1 MVVFA
6 SLWESRLV
14 YGRLLWKGFPCSIV
28 TVLCGSAVLAERKSL
43 SFGRPTRVVRVC
55 LTDPQAAMAVHPES
69 PAVLEAALS
78 VLGNLAGEDANGA
91 LLMASVDLIASA
103 MLAHPYE
110 AGVQEQVRPPAAHCL
125 VVGRLFDTEGCG
137 V

>member
-1 MVVFA
+1 MVFA
-6 SLWESRLV
+6 RDL
-14 YGRLLWKGFPCSIV
+14 GRTLLWKGFPCSIV
-28 TVLCGSAVLAERKSL
+28 TVFCGSAVLAERKSL
-43 SFGRPTRVVRVC
+43 SFGVPVC
-55 LTDPQAAMAVHPES
+55 VCRTDPQAAMAVHPES

-103 MLAHPYE
+103 MLTHPYE

-125 VVGRLFDTEGCG
+125 VVGRPVDTEGCG